1 MERKKGTTVTANM
14 DTMEVTEAMEIV
26 AMDTDI
32 MEITI
37 MVLRLTALRL
47 TAPHMM
53 ALRCG
58 TTRNCFVE
66 RKKGTTVTTNMD
78 TMEVT
83 EAMEIV
89 AMDTGIME
97 ITIMAIAEMVGV
109 KRALDLHPT
118 H

>member
-1 MERKKGTTVTANM
+1 MGTTVMVGVKRALTLHL
-14 DTMEVTEAMEIV
+14 TVLHLT
-26 AMDTDI
+26 
-32 MEITI
+32 
-37 MVLRLTALRL
+37 VLRLTALHLTALHL

-53 ALRCG
+53 ALRRG
-58 TTRNCFVE
+58 ATRNGYME

-89 AMDTGIME
+89 AMDTDIME
-97 ITIMAIAEMVGV
+97 TTIMAIAVMVGV
-109 KRALDLHPT
+109 KRALDPYPT